1 MADKSVTKLSA
12 DDAAIMVASAG
23 VEFGADTDALFKA
36 FKQESGGKEVT
47 FTGDPKEM
55 ARKIAMSMTGSV
67 PQAKVSVQAPSSS
80 TAVSVGAKTKERG
93 TAEQRGTFEQTAAGT
108 EDTTRQL
115 LSAFDTAS
123 GTTQSAIASYGDAAS
138 TSGKANAVLAY
149 TKVGAQVEQAR
160 QQEALLQSAGLNA
173 GNPES
178 MINQRIVDAEGLR
191 TQRTVLADQINGNN
205 QIDALKDPFGWFMGQ
220 LKNELTIGRHNS
232 LVRQE
237 NAAFQD
243 IADRQ
248 KLVSSQLSISPA
260 AASENLRQVQLA
272 QTAAIATE
280 ADTIAA
286 KAVVDAEREKTR
298 DIVER
303 MKLSGLPLEIQAQ
316 VLRIRT
322 QEEDMRIKRT
332 ESGIR
337 LNAFLEERADRKAA
351 KQTDEEAEANQLQLV
366 NEPRSRYGFELLNKT
381 TVKMLNPTERQL
393 WIKMGAS
400 QSLGDSPGEQIAAM
414 KFLGIGPEQ
423 LTRVDQRKAQAL
435 VEIQAGAKDFLG
447 GLQAK
452 AGDVKDIA
460 GSEAAKAELK
470 KLKGGPETVVA
481 GVDGFLGKQRDDFA
495 SGRAPANNIYK
506 LRIGEMAMKAEF
518 AENSVVKEL
527 LASGAKTLPAFG
539 DPEVLAV
546 MANKANENLKNI
558 PKLAKDLSDLYKSG
572 LKTQFADKGYGTLGI
587 NLPDGY
593 PAVVGG
599 VSVNLMD
606 KASVEQYLIRSVTKT
621 LPLEGLFGPY
631 SQDYISTPDG
641 RRYRRDLPP
650 ETSK

>member
-55 ARKIAMSMTGSV
+55 ARKIAMSMTSSV
-67 PQAKVSVQAPSSS
+67 PQAKVSVQGPSSS
-80 TAVSVGAKTKERG
+80 TTVSIGTKTKERG
-93 TAEQRGTFEQTAAGT
+93 TAAQRDTFEQTAQGT
-108 EDTTRQL
+108 EDTTQQL

-123 GTTQSAIASYGDAAS
+123 GSTQSAIAAYGDAAT

-149 TKVGAQVEQAR
+149 TKAGAQVEQAR

-178 MINQRIVDAEGLR
+178 MINQRIIDAEGLR
-191 TQRTVLADQINGNN
+191 SQRTILADQINSNN

-237 NAAFQD
+237 NSAFQD

-248 KLVSSQLSISPA
+248 KLVGSQLSISPA
-260 AASENLRQVQLA
+260 AMSENLRQIQLA
-272 QTAAIATE
+272 QTAAVSME

-303 MKLSGLPLEIQAQ
+303 MKLSGLPLDIQKQ
-316 VLRIRT
+316 VLNNRL
-322 QEEDMRIKRT
+322 QEEDLRIKRL
-332 ESGIR
+332 ESSTR
-337 LNAFLEERADRKAA
+337 LSAYIEDRNSRIAA
-351 KQTDEEAEANQLQLV
+351 RDAASAESTSEITVLNGA
-366 NEPRSRYGFELLNKT
+366 RSLYGFEPLNDT
-381 TVKMLNPTERQL
+381 TVKMLKPVERQL
-393 WIKMGAS
+393 WIKLGS
-400 QSLGDSPGEQIAAM
+400 GQSIGDSPGEQIAAM
-414 KFLGIGPEQ
+414 KFMGIGPEQ

-435 VEIQAGAKDFLG
+435 IDIQAGAKEFLG
-447 GLQAK
+447 SLQAK
-452 AGDVKDIA
+452 AGDFKDIA
-460 GSEAAKAELK
+460 GSEAAKATLK
-470 KLKGGPETVVA
+470 SLKGGPETIVA
-481 GVDGFLGKQRDDFA
+481 SVDGFLSKQREDFT
-495 SGRAPANNIYK
+495 SGSAAPNNIYK

-518 AENSVVKEL
+518 ANNSVVKEL

-539 DPEVLAV
+539 DGEVLAV
-546 MANKANENLKNI
+546 MSNKANENLKSI

-593 PAVVGG
+593 PAVVSG

-606 KASVEQYLIRSVTKT
+606 QASVEQYLIRSVTRT

-631 SQDYISTPDG
+631 SQEYINTPDG
-641 RRYRRDLPP
+641 RRYRRGLKP
-650 ETSK
+650 ETSN